1 MTEEEQ
7 ERQVGRIIARLA
19 ERPTILVGMDLHSR
33 KITLTVSNWIYGAD
47 PIVKK
52 RFLDVSLDALE
63 STYERNISKDSLT
76 IIEAS
81 TNSFAVVKRLKRIG
95 YKAVVV
101 YSSILKGFSRDDKI
115 NDKIDSEKLT
125 VAYARF
131 GQTRAD
137 IFMPSDEFSGYRDII
152 YGYRN
157 AVKDTTRLS
166 NRIWSFCSA
175 HGMALPKR
183 KRDRKVEDV
192 RGMADAVRMA
202 GQARF
207 HLDDLLEEYDHVSKR
222 RDKYYRE
229 IVRIVSGNSD
239 MIRVMQS
246 PGIGVVTAFAL
257 VAFVEDVRRFETAKK
272 LVAYIGVN
280 PRVNASGE
288 DRGPDAMTTF
298 GNKVL
303 KGLFIQVGQ
312 SLLRRKT
319 SHGVTRWARAKVA
332 AGKPYLKMC
341 VAAANKSVTYA
352 WHILMGHPAPN
363 RENERMYRSKMRDL
377 AYDLGKDAL
386 KGMGFDS
393 PAAFVEHHV
402 APLYAH
408 LTNTELQT
416 AAK

>member
-1 MTEEEQ
+1 MTEKEQ
-7 ERQVGRIIARLA
+7 EQQVGRIIARLA

-81 TNSFAVVKRLKRIG
+81 TNSFAVVKRLKKIG

-137 IFMPSDEFSGYRDII
+137 IFIPSDEFSGYRDIV

-157 AVKDTTRLS
+157 AVKDTTRIS

-175 HGMALPKR
+175 HGMVLPKR
-183 KRDRKVEDV
+183 KRDRKVADV
-192 RGMADAVRMA
+192 RGMADAMKMI

-207 HLDDLLEEYDHVSKR
+207 HLDDLLEEYEHVSKR

-229 IVRIVSGNSD
+229 IVRIVSGNKE

-246 PGIGVVTAFAL
+246 PGIGILTAFAL
-257 VAFVEDVRRFETAKK
+257 VAFVEDVRRFEDAKK

-280 PRVNASGE
+280 PRVSASGE
-288 DRGPDAMTTF
+288 DKGPDAMTTF

-332 AGKPYLKMC
+332 EGKPYLKMC
-341 VAAANKSVTYA
+341 IAAANKSVTYA

-363 RENERMYRSKMRDL
+363 RENERMYRSKMKDL
-377 AYDLGKDAL
+377 AYNLGKDAL

-408 LTNTELQT
+408 LPNTELQT